1 MNLTEALDEITC
13 GDNSLRI
20 AIADKINNSKV
31 RIALVRLRARASM
44 TVEELAARSGLSAKA
59 INTIEHS
66 MDDDLLEAA
75 VLDYLKGIG
84 KKFLEDDGWT
94 M

>member
-1 MNLTEALDEITC
+1 MNLKEALDEITC
-13 GDNSLRI
+13 GDNSLRK
-20 AIADKINNSKV
+20 AIADKINNSKI
-31 RIALVRLRARASM
+31 RIALVRLRARACM
-44 TVEELAARSGLSAKA
+44 TIEELAARSGLSAKV
-59 INTIEHS
+59 INKIEHS
-66 MDDDLLEAA
+66 MDDDLLDAV